1 MLQAKDLYGAFHRP
15 VPNEDTYKNRVE
27 EEFALIDRNGFAR
40 VFQQA
45 KRIIELCKELNIP
58 HIIRGSAGSS
68 LVCFLM
74 GISHTDPLKYGMD
87 LTRFMNHGRTDMPDI
102 DIDIPYNRRTELYQ
116 RIGQEWPKQVARI
129 SNHVLYQ
136 YKSALQESLREKAPN
151 IKYRKGIPLEQM
163 VTDPELAAQIKA
175 NLYEKLGTLRTESL
189 HCGGIV
195 IFDKEGAV
203 PKELI
208 LKDDGVLPQIKLN
221 KDETEDQ
228 GYIKIDLLSNRGMA
242 QWWDASNGRSL
253 LDYPKRDDAV
263 ARLFS
268 TGNTI
273 GITFGESRGMRHIFK
288 QLMPSTIEEI
298 AIALALIRPAAS
310 SGGRKHEFITA
321 HRAGVEYKQY
331 DLNKPIV
338 YDDDALD
345 RIRAVLP
352 DTLEKETRDSLADQF
367 RKAFTKQRIADC
379 LRFRD
384 MCRLKQ
390 IPETIVKKTIE
401 DLNQLQQ
408 YSFCKSHALSYAQ
421 LVWALAYEKIYS
433 PETFWLATLNHCSS
447 SYSTWVHWREARCAG
462 LKLSRGRPPY
472 KLVRTEGESRIV
484 SLSGEQMMLMP
495 DNHPSQQLT
504 DMKMRGYW
512 LSTEFFPGCYKRV
525 EQVKQ
530 RKMKQT
536 VILSYEEYIVNFR
549 GLIATGR
556 VVHSDKEGEESVAV
570 QNTVTFICIGV
581 DNGIFLDLVVHGNRY
596 NLLGYA
602 AVEGRG
608 KIKRKND
615 ESVEVT
621 SIKGV
626 SLTTL
631 VKMSSPRGAT
641 P

>member
-298 AIALALIRPAAS
+298 AIALA
-310 SGGRKHEFITA
+310 
-321 HRAGVEYKQY
+321 
-331 DLNKPIV
+331 
-338 YDDDALD
+338 
-345 RIRAVLP
+345 
-352 DTLEKETRDSLADQF
+352 
-367 RKAFTKQRIADC
+367 
-379 LRFRD
+379 
-384 MCRLKQ
+384 
-390 IPETIVKKTIE
+390 
-401 DLNQLQQ
+401 
-408 YSFCKSHALSYAQ
+408 
-421 LVWALAYEKIYS
+421 
-433 PETFWLATLNHCSS
+433 
-447 SYSTWVHWREARCAG
+447 
-462 LKLSRGRPPY
+462 
-472 KLVRTEGESRIV
+472 
-484 SLSGEQMMLMP
+484 
-495 DNHPSQQLT
+495 
-504 DMKMRGYW
+504 
-512 LSTEFFPGCYKRV
+512 
-525 EQVKQ
+525 
-530 RKMKQT
+530 
-536 VILSYEEYIVNFR
+536 
-549 GLIATGR
+549 
-556 VVHSDKEGEESVAV
+556 
-570 QNTVTFICIGV
+570 
-581 DNGIFLDLVVHGNRY
+581 
-596 NLLGYA
+596 
-602 AVEGRG
+602 
-608 KIKRKND
+608 
-615 ESVEVT
+615 
-621 SIKGV
+621 
-626 SLTTL
+626 
-631 VKMSSPRGAT
+631 
-641 P
+641 